1 MSDKSSVMLRNERP
15 WARFREGRD
24 NFAMLENWLL
34 ILIFPSI

>member
-1 MSDKSSVMLRNERP
+1 MSDKSSVLNERP

-24 NFAMLENWLL
+24 NFAMLENWLF